1 MKNITVTVIF
11 EGSALNR
18 DEKIGG
24 NIQSIKKLSVDGN
37 LKSFLSRPAI
47 RHYLFNTLV
56 KAYQKDWKPAKVT
69 GQGEVAQFDI
79 IQDDIFTSAELDAFG
94 YMFTIS
100 GEMSFTRKAPVGITK
115 AISLG
120 SYNQDM
126 VFYANHDL
134 VQRANQDGLAIKPNP
149 YQSEEHRS
157 LYKVSFTIDTEIFG
171 KDVWVVKNEP
181 KYDES
186 VKQLTIELKKP
197 ESIVLSNV
205 EKDENVENDENCY
218 KIGEERIY
226 IEGNQLE
233 VAKGLMDEKSEK
245 KKDTNEEKKH
255 LQFKASFIKKEKN
268 KKNEE
273 AEDKNDS
280 DKGKQKKTKFKIEEF
295 EENEGYYIFSLTRA
309 PEYDSNK
316 KELKLETGLVKII
329 EGVNQNDGIYEVT
342 QNNQQIGTIEREKIN
357 EAFKIT
363 FQLDENIKKTRI
375 KQILEAIHNGLVAH
389 SSGEDNTIVPLFMI
403 ASEVVVPSPV
413 FHSYIDVVNGEIIG
427 ISDCLENSWVCFNF
441 GKNNNNSNKNNKNNN
456 SHENHTG
463 HKIFLQGTER
473 LPVGISDN
481 RVTSNWNEFLEQLEN
496 KGETKE

>member
-24 NIQSIKKLSVDGN
+24 NIQSIKKLNVDGN

-56 KAYQKDWKPAKVT
+56 KAYPDDWKPAKVT

-94 YMFTIS
+94 YMFTIG

-126 VFYANHDL
+126 AFYANHDM

-171 KDVWVVKNEP
+171 KDVWVVNKQP
-181 KYDES
+181 KF
-186 VKQLTIELKKP
+186 QGNELKINLPKG
-197 ESIVLSNV
+197 
-205 EKDENVENDENCY
+205 KDENQTDPKTKTIKNVQESNDGYIVKQDNTPNSKPVGKIKVEQVNSIYKVIFELSDE
-218 KIGEERIY
+218 I
-226 IEGNQLE
+226 
-233 VAKGLMDEKSEK
+233 K
-245 KKDTNEEKKH
+245 KK
-255 LQFKASFIKKEKN
+255 
-268 KKNEE
+268 
-273 AEDKNDS
+273 
-280 DKGKQKKTKFKIEEF
+280 
-295 EENEGYYIFSLTRA
+295 
-309 PEYDSNK
+309 
-316 KELKLETGLVKII
+316 
-329 EGVNQNDGIYEVT
+329 
-342 QNNQQIGTIEREKIN
+342 
-357 EAFKIT
+357 
-363 FQLDENIKKTRI
+363 RI

-441 GKNNNNSNKNNKNNN
+441 AKNNNNSNKNNKNNN

-463 HKIFLQGTER
+463 HKIFLQGTGR

-481 RVTSNWNEFLEQLEN
+481 RVTSDWNEFLEQLEN

>member
-1 MKNITVTVIF
+1 MKNITVTIIF

-56 KAYQKDWKPAKVT
+56 KAYPDDWKPAKVT

-94 YMFTIS
+94 YMFTIG

-126 VFYANHDL
+126 AFYANHDM

-171 KDVWVVKNEP
+171 KDVWVVNEKP
-181 KYDES
+181 KFENN
-186 VKQLTIELKKP
+186 ELKITLPKGKDKDQSNP
-197 ESIVLSNV
+197 KTKTIKNVQESNDGYIVTQDDTPNSESIGKIKVEQIKVEQVNSIYKVIFELS
-205 EKDENVENDENCY
+205 DE
-218 KIGEERIY
+218 I
-226 IEGNQLE
+226 
-233 VAKGLMDEKSEK
+233 K
-245 KKDTNEEKKH
+245 KK
-255 LQFKASFIKKEKN
+255 
-268 KKNEE
+268 
-273 AEDKNDS
+273 
-280 DKGKQKKTKFKIEEF
+280 
-295 EENEGYYIFSLTRA
+295 
-309 PEYDSNK
+309 
-316 KELKLETGLVKII
+316 
-329 EGVNQNDGIYEVT
+329 
-342 QNNQQIGTIEREKIN
+342 
-357 EAFKIT
+357 
-363 FQLDENIKKTRI
+363 RI

-389 SSGEDNTIVPLFMI
+389 SSGENNTIVPLFMI

-413 FHSYIDVVNGEIIG
+413 FHSYIDIVNGEILG

>member
-24 NIQSIKKLSVDGN
+24 NIQSIKKLNVDGN

-56 KAYQKDWKPAKVT
+56 KASPEDWKPAKVT

-79 IQDDIFTSAELDAFG
+79 IQDDILTSAELDAFG

-100 GEMSFTRKAPVGITK
+100 GEMSITRKAPVGITK

-120 SYNQDM
+120 NYNQDM
-126 VFYANHDL
+126 GFSANHDM

-171 KDVWVVKNEP
+171 KDVWVVNEKPKFENNELKITLPKGKDKDQSNPKTKTIKNVQ
-181 KYDES
+181 ES
-186 VKQLTIELKKP
+186 NDGYIVKQDNTPNSKPVGKIKVEQVNSIYKVIFEL
-197 ESIVLSNV
+197 S
-205 EKDENVENDENCY
+205 DE
-218 KIGEERIY
+218 I
-226 IEGNQLE
+226 
-233 VAKGLMDEKSEK
+233 K
-245 KKDTNEEKKH
+245 KK
-255 LQFKASFIKKEKN
+255 
-268 KKNEE
+268 
-273 AEDKNDS
+273 
-280 DKGKQKKTKFKIEEF
+280 
-295 EENEGYYIFSLTRA
+295 
-309 PEYDSNK
+309 
-316 KELKLETGLVKII
+316 
-329 EGVNQNDGIYEVT
+329 
-342 QNNQQIGTIEREKIN
+342 
-357 EAFKIT
+357 
-363 FQLDENIKKTRI
+363 RI
-375 KQILEAIHNGLVAH
+375 KQILEAIHDGLVAH

-403 ASEVVVPSPV
+403 ASEVAVPSPV
-413 FHSYIDVVNGEIIG
+413 FHSYIDIVDGKIIG
-427 ISDCLENSWVCFNF
+427 INDCIKNSWVCYNF
-441 GKNNNNSNKNNKNNN
+441 AKHNNNNSNNNNKDNN
-456 SHENHTG
+456 SNEDHTG

>member
-24 NIQSIKKLSVDGN
+24 NIQSIKKLNVDGN

-56 KAYQKDWKPAKVT
+56 KAYPDDWKPAKVT
-69 GQGEVAQFDI
+69 HQGGVAQFDI
-79 IQDDIFTSAELDAFG
+79 TQDDILTSAELDAFG
-94 YMFTIS
+94 YMFTIEK
-100 GEMSFTRKAPVGITK
+100 EMSITRKAPVGITK
-115 AISLG
+115 AISIG
-120 SYNQDM
+120 NYNQDM

-134 VQRANQDGLAIKPNP
+134 VNRAKHQGLDITPNP
-149 YQSEEHRS
+149 YQSEEHKS
-157 LYKVSFTIDTEIFG
+157 MYKVSFTIDTEIFG

-226 IEGNQLE
+226 NKGNQLK
-233 VAKGLMDEKSEK
+233 VAKGLMNEKSEK
-245 KKDTNEEKKH
+245 KKGESEVKKY
-255 LQFKASFIKKEKN
+255 LQFKKEFIKE
-268 KKNEE
+268 
-273 AEDKNDS
+273 
-280 DKGKQKKTKFKIEEF
+280 KKTNLKIEDYESVQ
-295 EENEGYYIFSLTRA
+295 EDNSEYYTFSLTRI
-309 PEYDSNK
+309 PEYDP
-316 KELKLETGLVKII
+316 KERQLKLETGLVKKIKNAVKKPDNSYEII
-329 EGVNQNDGIYEVT
+329 KKENSQGQNQKEEK
-342 QNNQQIGTIEREKIN
+342 IGTIKVEKIN
-357 EAFKIT
+357 NSDAYKVIFE
-363 FQLDENIKKTRI
+363 LSEEIKKKRI
-375 KQILEAIHNGLVAH
+375 KQILEAIHDGLVAH

-427 ISDCLENSWVCFNF
+427 ISDCLNNSWVCYNTFN
-441 GKNNNNSNKNNKNNN
+441 KDDKEK
-456 SHENHTG
+456 ENH
-463 HKIFLQGTER
+463 KVFIKGTER
-473 LPVGISDN
+473 LKFNLIY
-481 RVTSNWNEFLEQLEN
+481 
-496 KGETKE
+496 